1 MRGARL
7 SVISKYAISDKNS
20 DMNTLDEL
28 ELCTE
33 FLFLHFNMKKD
44 EKEK

>member
-33 FLFLHFNMKKD
+33 LLFLHLNMKKY